1 MKNTGTK
8 MTQFKALVLEDSQ
21 DRIEEFKK
29 RFKEK
34 GWEGIF
40 VDNVTDF
47 EKKLLTEKYDI
58 IFLDHDL
65 EGQAFV
71 NSDYYNTGTTAAKM
85 IVKRR
90 SETKIKYPI
99 IIHSAN
105 PHGADSMFNI
115 LRDAGAHAVKVQFV
129 WLSREFRSIFG

>member
-1 MKNTGTK
+1 MENNNPKEAP
-8 MTQFKALVLEDSQ
+8 FRALVLEDSQ
-21 DRIEEFKK
+21 DRVEEFKK

-34 GWEGIF
+34 GWEGIY

-65 EGQAFV
+65 EGQAYV
-71 NSDYYNTGTTAAKM
+71 NSEYYNTGATAAKM

-90 SETKIKYPI
+90 SETKIKFPI

-105 PHGADSMFNI
+105 PHGADSMFDT
-115 LRDAGAHAVKVQFV
+115 LRDSGAHAVKVSFV
-129 WLSREFRSIFG
+129 WLPKEFRAIFG